1 MSRFNEKD
9 EFLQKLERAKKLVLN
24 RNDDA
29 AKRLLFECLKYFD
42 DEHIISSKLTSL
54 KYLID
59 VQLNLREY
67 DKAKSLL
74 IDFESEYLEYE
85 KTIPS
90 EIYHSYG
97 RLYSNL
103 GEVHKSIKYYRKA
116 KQIIK
121 NEKVQTVLTQEP
133 FGNLLAWLVLHG
145 YCIKLVN
152 MMCQDYI
159 KYIKVS
165 HRNIFSKYSLM
176 FLNWLCLKISC
187 RRTDVIVLSKDLKK
201 KAVGYGSK
209 KITPLPIYGINLKIF
224 YPQRKKMEGTNLV
237 IVARLSPEKGHKYL
251 FEALKKINEDNP
263 NWILHVIGGG
273 PLQEDLEE
281 LRNDLGLKGKIFFYG
296 YLEHKEVA
304 EYYNSSD
311 LFILPSLEEGLGYV
325 SGEALACGCPV
336 IASNVGGIPD
346 IVIDGKTG
354 LLFEPKDVDDLKDK
368 INYMINNKNDAL
380 KMAEAGRQ
388 HIIKNYNGEKVM
400 EQFESILRP

>member
-1 MSRFNEKD
+1 MNILALTPGCSGYPIIQSYSRVAEKVFLIGFKKYEKKFN
-9 EFLQKLERAKKLVLN
+9 F
-24 RNDDA
+24 
-29 AKRLLFECLKYFD
+29 
-42 DEHIISSKLTSL
+42 
-54 KYLID
+54 
-59 VQLNLREY
+59 QLA
-67 DKAKSLL
+67 KAKEQEGDEWKDNIEL
-74 IDFESEYLEYE
+74 IYVDTWF
-85 KTIPS
+85 
-90 EIYHSYG
+90 
-97 RLYSNL
+97 
-103 GEVHKSIKYYRKA
+103 KYYRKA